1 LKSFTA
7 PLSSSIYIFAKP
19 HSSLVQPKLNF
30 LLVMARVLLL
40 RLSALGL
47 CIRTNALVKDTD
59 ARHFG
64 RMIEQKAV
72 KAGEIMAA
80 LQVTDTDARHF
91 GKIRLTEQRVVPAG
105 EIMAIVQNDEQA
117 QSDDRNETYNYG
129 YEVVHSARSHDD
141 VRREAGR
148 TESNGFFSRGLH
160 QKRKQETSTDFEVTS
175 GIWQPRKQKMSD
187 SMCVDGR
194 LVPQLY
200 LLGAPKSSTTTLA
213 TELMHAGV
221 QSVHDENSV
230 KEFHFFDGR
239 MNWRYTS
246 PEELEDEKQ
255 EWLRTMPKCPASVE
269 DGGRREVLADFTPD
283 YLRMVE
289 MPEQD
294 DLVGTFP
301 PWPWSDEEQPVLL
314 GRKPEGAIQDVNLPP
329 LLQTF
334 YGNDNARRISF
345 VALLREPLARMQS
358 AWYHAQSF
366 DFTNECVDCK
376 SDSFLTSL
384 QTHLD
389 GFSLEKKQLTD
400 WLWTGMYGLHLQG
413 WLKTFSPDQFL
424 VIPYKELMYGDKD
437 QVCRRLAVHVSLFIG
452 CQSNGQDIMH
462 EWSHEHP
469 PLEEDAPQEMRDRFN
484 ELFLWQRD
492 YLVWTL
498 TEGLR
503 DGMVLANYYG
513 KGDRETVQTWLLNG
527 W

>member
-7 PLSSSIYIFAKP
+7 PLSISIY
-19 HSSLVQPKLNF
+19 VQSRT
-30 LLVMARVLLL
+30 LLLYRGRLAFYLMARILLL
-40 RLSALGL
+40 LLSALGL
-47 CIRTNALVKDTD
+47 CIRTDALALPMTD
-59 ARHFG
+59 ADARFFG
-64 RMIEQKAV
+64 AFAKKAV
-72 KAGEIMAA
+72 KAGQI
-80 LQVTDTDARHF
+80 LRQDLNDT
-91 GKIRLTEQRVVPAG
+91 
-105 EIMAIVQNDEQA
+105 NNY
-117 QSDDRNETYNYG
+117 DDD
-129 YEVVHSARSHDD
+129 VVHSARSHGD
-141 VRREAGR
+141 VRREAHSDG
-148 TESNGFFSRGLH
+148 GGVFSFTGLH
-160 QKRKQETSTDFEVTS
+160 QNQKQGTSIDFEVTS
-175 GIWQPRKQKMSD
+175 GIWQPRKQNHSG

-230 KEFHFFDGR
+230 KEFHFFDGH
-239 MNWRYTS
+239 MNWRYAT

-255 EWLRTMPKCPASVE
+255 EWLFTMPKCPPT
-269 DGGRREVLADFTPD
+269 DGVQREVLADFTPD
-283 YLRMVE
+283 YLRMVPL
-289 MPEQD
+289 PEQD

-314 GRKPEGAIQDVNLPP
+314 GRKPKGAIQDVNLPP

-334 YGNDNARRISF
+334 YGNFLARRISF

-376 SDSFLTSL
+376 SDSFLTTL

-389 GFSLEKKQLTD
+389 GFSLEKKELTD

-413 WLKTFSPDQFL
+413 WLESFSPDQFF

-437 QVCRRLAVHVSLFIG
+437 KICRRLAVHVSFLIG
-452 CQSNGQDIMH
+452 CQSNGQDIVH

-469 PLEEDAPQEMRDRFN
+469 PLEEDAPQELRDRFN
-484 ELFLWQRD
+484 ELFLWQQD
-492 YLVWTL
+492 NLVWTL
-498 TEGLR
+498 TEGFR
-503 DGMVLANYYG
+503 DGMVLANYNG
-513 KGDRETVQTWLLNG
+513 NGERGTIQNWLLSG